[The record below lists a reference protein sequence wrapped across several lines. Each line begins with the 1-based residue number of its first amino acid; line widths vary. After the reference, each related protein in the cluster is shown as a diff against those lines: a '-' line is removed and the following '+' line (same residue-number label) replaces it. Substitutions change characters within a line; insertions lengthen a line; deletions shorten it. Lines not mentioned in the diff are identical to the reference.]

1 MNFLLIYCCIS
12 DSDHSI
18 HTFAFCTFS
27 REQYPLQTFHLSVQ
41 NVSDQLLV
49 ALQAVYLSSVG
60 LNKVIQ
66 VQVQLWPAVH
76 DVRNNLSQRKPLLS
90 PCCMLVRLVVTVQE
104 LDNKLIQLEICIYE

>member
-1 MNFLLIYCCIS
+1 MNFLFIYCCIS
-12 DSDHSI
+12 DYRLQTTTFTHLHS
-18 HTFAFCTFS
+18 A

-49 ALQAVYLSSVG
+49 ALQAVHLSSVG